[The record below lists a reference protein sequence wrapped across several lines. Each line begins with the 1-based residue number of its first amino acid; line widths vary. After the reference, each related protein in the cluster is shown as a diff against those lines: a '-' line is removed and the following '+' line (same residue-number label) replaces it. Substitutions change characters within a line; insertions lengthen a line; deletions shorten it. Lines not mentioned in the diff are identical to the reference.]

1 MFIDVRKQK
10 KLILK
15 VNKFENLIV
24 RVLTRTLGNKIL
36 DCCQSGV
43 LSDIITHRGLNIL
56 YKLDKNSIWI
66 RKLTI
71 YLFLFVGEGEEG
83 SPEPCRD
90 PHLSRDEDIQQIL
103 KKLR

>member
-10 KLILK
+10 KQILK
-15 VNKFENLIV
+15 VKKFENLIV

-56 YKLDKNSIWI
+56 YKLDKKIDLDLKVDN
-66 RKLTI
+66 LP
-71 YLFLFVGEGEEG
+71 LLV
-83 SPEPCRD
+83 CR
-90 PHLSRDEDIQQIL
+90 
-103 KKLR
+103 